1 MSEFSGNRLGH
12 LPDDVC
18 SREQVLM
25 WINAMIWELDLPAE
39 LILNEQT
46 AEGFTRMSGFNCIE
60 KTRFMSFLAQATS
73 LDPAYL
79 QFVIRQEAMTKRRR
93 TNDCRATI
101 GSSLITSRGCKR
113 ICA

>member
-1 MSEFSGNRLGH
+1 MSEFSGDRLGH

-46 AEGFTRMSGFNCIE
+46 PEGFTRMSGFNWIE
-60 KTRFMSFLAQATS
+60 KRRFMSFLTQATS

-79 QFVIRQEAMTKRRR
+79 ELAVRQEAMAKQR

-101 GSSLITSRGCKR
+101 GSAAMAGASV
-113 ICA
+113 